1 MNKKKILQ
9 QKFLVA
15 VFLVFLI
22 APMIVHLFVKDTI
35 DTENREKR
43 ELVQF
48 SEVAAAPLRSKP
60 YVFQQYFN
68 DHLPFK
74 NQLVAV
80 NSLVSMRLF
89 HTTASPLVLVGEK
102 NWLFFN
108 NIGADNPIDDVL
120 GITTYSEE
128 DLKLAAENIE
138 RRREN
143 LESQGIELYVMVVPN
158 KEAAYFEYLP
168 GYIQEK
174 VAEKSRTDELAEY
187 LVKNGVD
194 IVYPKQELLAAK
206 EKNQVYYKYDTHWNH
221 LGAYTGVRELYSCM
235 GISLP
240 ALDSYKVTTGAPS
253 KDLADLAGIG
263 TFCED
268 DVSYW
273 TEGFGEGIGYKAE
286 YLDHGYVRYT
296 SDSEDNRTV
305 LVIGDSYFGSMQ
317 PYFYLQFGEVIE
329 INRNAAKYNPDELI
343 ARYRPDIVVL
353 QIVERASS
361 VLLHEDILK

>member
-1 MNKKKILQ
+1 MKKRLQ
-9 QKFLVA
+9 QKLLVA

-22 APMIVHLFVKDTI
+22 APMIVYVFIRDTI
-35 DTENREKR
+35 DTENRENR

-48 SEVAAAPLRSKP
+48 SEVVAAPLRSKP

-74 NQLVAV
+74 NQLVAL

-89 HTTASPLVLVGEK
+89 HTTASPLVLVGEE

-128 DLKLAAENIE
+128 DLERAAENIE

-143 LESQGIELYVMVVPN
+143 LKSQGIELCVMLVPN
-158 KEAAYFEYLP
+158 KEAAYSEYLP
-168 GYIQEK
+168 GYIRGK
-174 VAEKSRTDELAEY
+174 VADESRTDKLVAY
-187 LVKNGVD
+187 LSKNGVD
-194 IVYPKQELLAAK
+194 IVYPKDELLAAK
-206 EKNQVYYKYDTHWNH
+206 EKNHVYYKYDTHWNH
-221 LGAYTGVRELYSCM
+221 LGAYTGVCELYACM

-240 ALDSYKVTTGAPS
+240 TLDNYQLTIGTPA
-253 KDLADLAGIG
+253 KDLAELAGIG

-273 TEGFGEGIGYKAE
+273 TEGFGEGVVYEAE
-286 YLDHGYVRYT
+286 NVDYGHIRYT

-329 INRNAAKYNPDELI
+329 INRNAAKYDPDELI

-353 QIVERASS
+353 QLVERASS
-361 VLLHEDILK
+361 ILLHEDILK